1 MAGKE
6 ELGMAIEEL
15 LQTSYWVV
23 DILPALV
30 PKDGPGQ
37 YFAIEKYFLSG
48 KRLEA
53 IKEKHINLVLKLNC
67 YRKISIYGEED
78 NPAPE
83 LLAAEMRQRYL
94 YIMVD
99 EAMILSEPDDTHLTI
114 FNPDAGLL
122 DLVREIAAG
131 EGLYVWKPPFDVKS
145 VDRVSLIAFSPTGS
159 SMKVGRLIAGKMA
172 ELLSPKEAESAAG
185 AAQAEPGSVAQ
196 PVRAE
201 PGDAPGLRTE
211 TEPQT
216 EEFTVVDLCGQNT
229 EASYGPETVCVFAVP
244 CYGGRVPRT
253 AAERLRG
260 VRGNS
265 SPAVVCVTYGNR
277 AYEDAL
283 LELADLVEKNGFRVI
298 AGCAIVT
305 EHNIMH
311 VYGKGRPD
319 KQDREQILQFATD
332 TALEIRSG
340 TLVLSHPLP
349 GNRPYKEWGGSS
361 LPIEVDE
368 TLCTDCGL
376 CAKMCPVGAIEAQGW
391 KTDENL
397 CINCMRC
404 VKDCPAEC
412 RYVPKERLREMTE
425 RLRAACAARKKNSF
439 FG

>member
-6 ELGMAIEEL
+6 EMGMAIEEL
-15 LQTSYWVV
+15 LQTSYWVI

-37 YFAIEKYFLSG
+37 YFAIEKYFLNE

-67 YRKISIYGEED
+67 YRRISIYGGED

-83 LLAAEMRQRYL
+83 LLAAEMRERYL

-131 EGLYVWKPPFDVKS
+131 EGLYVWKPPFDGKS

-159 SMKVGRLIAGKMA
+159 SMKVGQLIAGKMA
-172 ELLSPKEAESAAG
+172 ELLTTKEADSAA
-185 AAQAEPGSVAQ
+185 AAAEAEPGSAAQ

-201 PGDAPGLRTE
+201 QGDAQGLRTE
-211 TEPQT
+211 PEPQT
-216 EEFTVVDLCGQNT
+216 EEFTVIDLCGQNT
-229 EASYGPETVCVFAVP
+229 EASYGPETVCVFSVP
-244 CYGGRVPRT
+244 CYGGRIPRT
-253 AAERLRG
+253 AAERLSG

-265 SPAVVCVTYGNR
+265 TPAVVCVTYGNR

-283 LELADLVEKNGFRVI
+283 LELADLVEKKGFIVI

-311 VYGKGRPD
+311 VFGKGRPE
-319 KQDREQILQFATD
+319 KQDKAQIVQFAAE
-332 TALEIRSG
+332 TALKIRNG
-340 TLVLSHPLP
+340 NAGLLRPLP

-368 TLCTDCGL
+368 KMCTDCGV
-376 CAKMCPVGAIEAQGW
+376 CAKECPVGAILTPGW
-391 KTDENL
+391 KTDENV

-404 VKDCPAEC
+404 VKNCPAEC
-412 RYVPKERLREMTE
+412 RHVPKERLRAMTE
-425 RLRAACAARKKNSF
+425 QLRAACDSRKENAF